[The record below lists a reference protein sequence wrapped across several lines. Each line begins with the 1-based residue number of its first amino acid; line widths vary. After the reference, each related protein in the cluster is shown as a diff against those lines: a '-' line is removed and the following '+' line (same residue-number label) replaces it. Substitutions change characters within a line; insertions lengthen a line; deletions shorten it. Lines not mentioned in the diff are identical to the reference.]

1 MENYILTKTIKTENA
16 NIRVFSPIIDDDERK
31 KRMKAVYKAA
41 MELLKTT

>member
-16 NIRVFSPIIDDDERK
+16 KIRVFSPIIDDDERK
-31 KRMKAVYKAA
+31 KRMKTIHKAA